1 MIGDNDFTLADTD
14 ASPVTGAVTA
24 TVAASDPEGKK
35 LTYSLTSGPAV
46 GSLVFNKTTGVFTYT
61 PTAAQ
66 RIQAALPG
74 GVTPASFTVTVSD
87 GKTKVVAPVSVAIEP
102 TQLTDIGAL
111 PAGEGALGL
120 AVTNTRAYITNRDA
134 GTVTVIDTISG
145 AFVEAIDVDDLP
157 DGIAVSR
164 DGTKVYVASQATN
177 TVSVIN
183 AATNTV
189 TSHIQLGGRTPQLMA
204 ISPDGKTLYVTT
216 TSYDDDGFVTGSTI
230 TKISTTTNKVSG
242 TVKNVGLVPYGITV
256 SPDGKKV
263 YVISELDSDGDY
275 RSGVFVFS
283 STSST
288 AKRLTG
294 VGDRPSR

>member
-134 GTVTVIDTISG
+134 GTITVIDTINRSL
-145 AFVEAIDVDDLP
+145 VDRHRRWRLSP
-157 DGIAVSR
+157 MGSL
-164 DGTKVYVASQATN
+164 S
-177 TVSVIN
+177 
-183 AATNTV
+183 AATAARSMSPAKPPTSLRSSTPPP
-189 TSHIQLGGRTPQLMA
+189 TSHVPHRLRWTAIRT
-204 ISPDGKTLYVTT
+204 
-216 TSYDDDGFVTGSTI
+216 
-230 TKISTTTNKVSG
+230 
-242 TVKNVGLVPYGITV
+242 
-256 SPDGKKV
+256 
-263 YVISELDSDGDY
+263 
-275 RSGVFVFS
+275 
-283 STSST
+283 
-288 AKRLTG
+288 
-294 VGDRPSR
+294 